1 MDSVDGPNSSSY
13 ELWKS
18 NKEALP
24 HVLVCPVDWQEA
36 MEEVNGIAVLR
47 KTSSFLICG
56 QSQSGKSTFCR
67 YVANSLL
74 NAKEAVVALLDLDPG
89 QSEITPP
96 VTIRNFNIFEVF

>member
-1 MDSVDGPNSSSY
+1 MDCVDGSDSSSY

-18 NKEALP
+18 DEKGLP
-24 HVLVCPVDWQEA
+24 HVLVCPVDWKEA
-36 MEEVNGIAVLR
+36 VDEVIGFKELR

-67 YVANSLL
+67 YLANSLL
-74 NAKEAVVALLDLDPG
+74 NEEGVVALLDLDPG

-96 VTIRNFNIFEVF
+96 VKFSKSGFS